1 MVIGILGALIFI
13 ACLAMVIVS
22 LVSKKRKRY
31 WLIGLGLG
39 MVMFIVGIA
48 TSSPSTT
55 PPSTPTSVQT
65 IDYQVL
71 RRWDIPA
78 GGIGGELLVSEN
90 ATKEEVLALASSLRS
105 KYLSEGYIQI
115 VIFDSLEAYKGID
128 DPTYP
133 EEERL
138 KHQLVD
144 IARNPTTGYDE
155 IRWIAEGRD
164 Y

>member
-1 MVIGILGALIFI
+1 MMALGIIGLLVFLVCLG
-13 ACLAMVIVS
+13 MVIVNKIR
-22 LVSKKRKRY
+22 KKPVKY
-31 WLIGLGLG
+31 WLIGAPIALIF
-39 MVMFIVGIA
+39 FIVGVSA
-48 TSSPSTT
+48 DSSTDTPSQ
-55 PPSTPTSVQT
+55 QT

-105 KYLSEGYIQI
+105 KYLSEGHIFI
-115 VIFDSLEAYKGID
+115 SIFDSLEAYKRVD

-133 EEERL
+133 KEEFF
-138 KHQLVD
+138 KHQLVV
-144 IARNPTTGYDE
+144 ITRNPSTGFDE
-155 IRWIAEGRD
+155 IQWTAEGRG